1 MRKGKLTVFFSH
13 INFSAPFYIMAT
25 PYQAAQQRV
34 GMPRWST
41 LSVDEKRA
49 LVEFETDARM
59 RAERAATAVRM
70 EDSRRS
76 RQRPQSS
83 STTTPFQLAKLKVG
97 EGRWRAMSTE
107 EKRRAVAGELDLDSF
122 EPAAL
127 ATQDSRGGGGGGGRP
142 AAAAATA
149 AAAAAAQPLEG
160 EDLTEQLG
168 GIATEVARMQA
179 ELERMQGSAMP
190 QLEQLREELNSF
202 ASGYPGAIAEA
213 QQQSQLRQRR
223 TTPTQQQQSASKQ
236 SKQHSSTAAQIPAH
250 RQPRPPAWGMP
261 PVNAERA
268 SMLRSELR
276 IEEKIAG
283 VKLKET
289 KKSNT
294 YWAVAIAVVML
305 VVLRLVV
312 LPLVFHG
319 REHMMEQLRVVAAA
333 ITGRGR
339 GGGGGGGDGE
349 DREYDAYLD
358 QPYGDD
364 AYEEVGGYY

>member
-83 STTTPFQLAKLKVG
+83 ATTTPFQLAKLKVG

-127 ATQDSRGGGGGGGRP
+127 ATQDSRGGGGGRP

-179 ELERMQGSAMP
+179 
-190 QLEQLREELNSF
+190 
-202 ASGYPGAIAEA
+202 
-213 QQQSQLRQRR
+213 
-223 TTPTQQQQSASKQ
+223 
-236 SKQHSSTAAQIPAH
+236 
-250 RQPRPPAWGMP
+250 
-261 PVNAERA
+261 
-268 SMLRSELR
+268 
-276 IEEKIAG
+276 
-283 VKLKET
+283 
-289 KKSNT
+289 
-294 YWAVAIAVVML
+294 
-305 VVLRLVV
+305 
-312 LPLVFHG
+312 
-319 REHMMEQLRVVAAA
+319 
-333 ITGRGR
+333 
-339 GGGGGGGDGE
+339 
-349 DREYDAYLD
+349 
-358 QPYGDD
+358 
-364 AYEEVGGYY
+364 